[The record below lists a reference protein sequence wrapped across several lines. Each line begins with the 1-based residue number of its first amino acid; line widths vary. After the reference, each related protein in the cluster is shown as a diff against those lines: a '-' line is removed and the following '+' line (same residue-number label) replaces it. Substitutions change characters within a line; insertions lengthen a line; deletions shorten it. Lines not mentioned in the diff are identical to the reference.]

1 MKTNTIYS
9 IEKITDGEVGYLITK
24 RKVKAHLRKN
34 SGSPDSKRKRQTDTL
49 KAHINK
55 LRVSTF
61 S

>member
-1 MKTNTIYS
+1 MKTDIIYS
-9 IEKITDGEVGYLITK
+9 IEKLTDGEVGYLITK
-24 RKVKAHLRKN
+24 REVNAHTRKD

-49 KAHINK
+49 KAQINK